1 MSSSA
6 TARSRITFP
15 AAAWTVVAIALAIR
29 LLHVYFTQRFNP
41 LSADLQLDAATYDR
55 WARALAFGG
64 DTGPTTLMQSPV
76 YPWFLSLI
84 YRAFGPELAAARIAQ
99 ALLGTASCG
108 LIMLATRRF
117 FRSDVSALLAGLIAA
132 FYAPLVFYE
141 GILLPATI
149 VVFLNALFISVMF
162 TERRP
167 GTPRLLA
174 AGIVLGAAAAA
185 NPPTLLLFPFAL
197 LHLHFAGAPP
207 APRAAGAASAGE
219 APAPRRAGRFL
230 KGSLALTLGVAA
242 ALSPLTVRN
251 ALRTG
256 EFIPLTA
263 GAGINFYHG
272 NNPEAN
278 GFYQVPVYRGVSL
291 GGTPEEQ
298 SVNMERVASKE
309 TGRILSQTEVSN
321 FWLGAGLDYIRG
333 NPGAWAALVWRKFQ
347 FFWNAYERAN
357 VENFSFHRRF
367 RGILSLPLL
376 TFGVVAPLGLLGV
389 FLTSGR
395 RRRLLLLYGGI
406 FAYFFTALVFY
417 VLARYRLSV
426 VVFLIPF
433 AGAAV
438 VELVALAR
446 GRRVAELALS
456 LAALGALAFFSNRTV
471 ARDTPGGISSYHV
484 RAGNAYVAR
493 GDTTRAEGE
502 YRKALELNGGN
513 EAAERALE
521 GILRGGAPGPG
532 ADQKLR

>member
-1 MSSSA
+1 MSSSD

-15 AAAWTVVAIALAIR
+15 VAARMVVAIALAIR

-64 DTGPTTLMQSPV
+64 DAGPTALMQSPV
-76 YPWFLSLI
+76 YPWFLSLV
-84 YRAFGPELAAARIAQ
+84 YRAFGPALAAVRLVQ
-99 ALLGTASCG
+99 AIIGTASCG
-108 LIMLATRRF
+108 LIMLAARRF
-117 FRSDVSALLAGLIAA
+117 FKSDAAALLAGLIAA

-141 GILLPATI
+141 GILMPSTI
-149 VVFLNALFISVMF
+149 IVFLNALFVAIMF
-162 TERRP
+162 AEGRP
-167 GTPRLLA
+167 GAARILA
-174 AGIVLGAAAAA
+174 AGVVLGIAAAA
-185 NPPTLLLFPFAL
+185 NPPAFLLFPFAL
-197 LHLHFAGAPP
+197 LHLHFAGVPAGAAPVGAPP
-207 APRAAGAASAGE
+207 PRAAG
-219 APAPRRAGRFL
+219 RFL
-230 KGSLALTLGVAA
+230 RSSLVLAVGVGAA
-242 ALSPLTVRN
+242 ISPLTVRN

-256 EFIPLTA
+256 EFIPLTT

-278 GFYQVPVYRGVSL
+278 GFYRVPVYRGMAL

-298 SVNMERVASKE
+298 SVNMEAVASRE
-309 TGRILSQTEVSN
+309 SGRTLSQTEVSN
-321 FWLGAGLDYIRG
+321 FWLRAGLEYIRG
-333 NPGAWAALVWRKFQ
+333 NPRAWASLVWRKFQ

-357 VENFSFHRRF
+357 IENFYFHRRF

-376 TFGVVAPLGLLGV
+376 TFGVIAPLGLIGV

-395 RRRLLLLYGGI
+395 WKRLWLLYGGI
-406 FAYFFTALVFY
+406 LAYLFTALVFY

-446 GRRVAELALS
+446 RRRAAELMLS
-456 LAALGALAFFSNRTV
+456 LAALGALVFFSHMTL
-471 ARDTPGGISSYHV
+471 AKDTPGGISNYHL

-493 GDTTRAEGE
+493 GDTSRAEGE
-502 YRKALELNGGN
+502 YRKALELNGEN
-513 EAAERALE
+513 EAARRALDK
-521 GILRGGAPGPG
+521 ILRGDAPGLRR
-532 ADQKLR
+532 DQKLR